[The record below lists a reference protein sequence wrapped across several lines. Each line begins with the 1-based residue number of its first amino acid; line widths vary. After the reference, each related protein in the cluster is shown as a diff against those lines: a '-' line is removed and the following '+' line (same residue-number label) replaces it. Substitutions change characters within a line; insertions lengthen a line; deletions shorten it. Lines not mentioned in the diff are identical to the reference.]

1 MSRTEDPAPVDW
13 SLLGLLRFVMAF
25 VVVCVHGAWFFAGRA
40 PVVDQVKELGG
51 KSAVIAFLV
60 LSGFSIGASVE
71 RAESGFYLRRL
82 LRVYPSYV
90 VAIAFTAALQVATGG
105 IAPVARH
112 VFHAS
117 GAGGIVGNLVFLQT
131 IAVSALGFN
140 YSLWSLAVEV
150 VYYALAPRLRRLST
164 PVLMAAIVASAIC
177 FLLPTRDD
185 RGVAYLFISKM
196 KILKYFWCWGLGF
209 YLWRDRRAWV
219 LLASAV
225 ASIALVSGSAETVE
239 PFVSVPVAVTFVALW
254 ASTRVHLGPA
264 SSRICDAL
272 GDASYPLYLLHL
284 PTLILGW
291 TLGLRGVA
299 LFGLVAAVTA
309 LDTFAVEWRLRP
321 RLGRILFARRA
332 EPQPRPIG

>member
-1 MSRTEDPAPVDW
+1 MSRTDGRARIDW

-25 VVVCVHGAWFFAGRA
+25 VVLCVHGTWFFVGRA

-60 LSGFSIGASVE
+60 LSGFSIGASIE
-71 RAESGFYLRRL
+71 SSESGFYLRRL
-82 LRVYPSYV
+82 LRVYPSYL
-90 VAIAFTAALQVATGG
+90 VAIVGTLALEVATNGLV
-105 IAPVARH
+105 PVAHH

-117 GAGGIVGNLVFLQT
+117 GALTIVGNLVFLQT
-131 IAVSALGFN
+131 IVVSALGFN

-150 VYYALAPRLRRLST
+150 VYYGLAPPLRRLGE
-164 PVLMAAIVASAIC
+164 PLLMLALVASSIC

-185 RGVAYLFISKM
+185 RGFAYLLISKM

-209 YLWRDRRAWV
+209 WLWRHQRPWV
-219 LLASAV
+219 LLAGA
-225 ASIALVSGSAETVE
+225 AAAIALVSVSAETSE
-239 PFVSVPVAVTFVALW
+239 TFAGVPIVVTFAALW
-254 ASTRVHLGPA
+254 ASTRLRLGPA
-264 SSRICDAL
+264 SSRLCNAL

-291 TLGLRGVA
+291 TLGLRGAA

-309 LDTFAVEWRLRP
+309 LDTFAIEWRLRP
-321 RLGRILFARRA
+321 RLARLLRPRRA
-332 EPQPRPIG
+332 EAQPRAIV